1 MRYAYRI
8 EALSGGRFS
17 GTDGEGRAWSLSRE
31 ELVVAIET
39 GSMTCYVTLEGHSHL
54 VSVKDKV
61 LVTFMGALE
70 ALPLPARA

>member
-1 MRYAYRI
+1 
-8 EALSGGRFS
+8 
-17 GTDGEGRAWSLSRE
+17 
-31 ELVVAIET
+31 
-39 GSMTCYVTLEGHSHL
+39 MTCYVTLEGHSHL